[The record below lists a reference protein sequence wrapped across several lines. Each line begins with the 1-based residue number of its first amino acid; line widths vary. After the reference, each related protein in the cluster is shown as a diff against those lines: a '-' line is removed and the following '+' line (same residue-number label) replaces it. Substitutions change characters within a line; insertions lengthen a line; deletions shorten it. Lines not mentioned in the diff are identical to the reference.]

1 MQEKW
6 NRWSMRKITPQDIEY
21 AIRGGDSSEE
31 PLTELQ
37 REIIAIAAGLAS
49 EISDPVE
56 FALIQAEVVTPD
68 PPFGCHTILTS
79 SSSSKAALETEQHGA
94 IFIQRELQRFMSAQ
108 KEKHKKKKDTD
119 SLKSPEWVVL

>member
-37 REIIAIAAGLAS
+37 REIIAIAAGLAL

-56 FALIQAEVVTPD
+56 FALIQAEAVTRPT
-68 PPFGCHTILTS
+68 PFWLSHHTDVITF
-79 SSSSKAALETEQHGA
+79 
-94 IFIQRELQRFMSAQ
+94 FIGYLRDRTARSYFHTKRITTFYECPKGEA
-108 KEKHKKKKDTD
+108 KE
-119 SLKSPEWVVL
+119 